1 MKTISGAK
9 FETLCISVIYFVSII
24 YSALLSVSHLVPY
37 DITVMSRN
45 GYGLI
50 KGTVTIIIEGL
61 RKSQETL
68 VRTADIWA
76 EVLNTD
82 LPNKL

>member
-1 MKTISGAK
+1 MNGGK
-9 FETLCISVIYFVSII
+9 FETSYMSVIYFVSLV

-37 DITVMSRN
+37 DITMMSWN

-50 KGTVTIIIEGL
+50 KGIVTFIVEGL
-61 RKSQETL
+61 RKSQQTL
-68 VRTADIWA
+68 VRAADIWA